1 MKHLILFGVLVIISL
16 VLSACSI
23 DALPAVAAPESQ
35 SKATPAIE
43 PEVEPVEGPVE
54 PVEGAV
60 VEPME
65 EAAEEPVEEAVVEP
79 MEEAAEDEMAEG
91 EMQQPKTINEIAKED
106 DRFTTLASGLE
117 TAGLANTFAG
127 EGEFTVFA
135 PTDDAFAALS
145 ESTKQ
150 SLFADPEGALKN
162 VLLYHAVDGVVT
174 AEELTGIAA
183 VSTMAGQNIRISV
196 VGDGQIV
203 LEGYAQVIVADIEAS
218 NGVIHVVDA
227 VLVPAGRG

>member
-1 MKHLILFGVLVIISL
+1 M
-16 VLSACSI
+16 
-23 DALPAVAAPESQ
+23 
-35 SKATPAIE
+35 
-43 PEVEPVEGPVE
+43 
-54 PVEGAV
+54 
-60 VEPME
+60 
-65 EAAEEPVEEAVVEP
+65 EEAVVEP

>member
-54 PVEGAV
+54 PVEG
-60 VEPME
+60 
-65 EAAEEPVEEAVVEP
+65 AVVEP